1 MKGVV
6 DDKLRALLRVP
17 VCASRDAERSD
28 ILVWIGTAFNG
39 GLVIPRKQI
48 DDLGLV
54 KESSV
59 RDFINY

>member
-28 ILVWIGTAFNG
+28 ILVWIDTTFNG